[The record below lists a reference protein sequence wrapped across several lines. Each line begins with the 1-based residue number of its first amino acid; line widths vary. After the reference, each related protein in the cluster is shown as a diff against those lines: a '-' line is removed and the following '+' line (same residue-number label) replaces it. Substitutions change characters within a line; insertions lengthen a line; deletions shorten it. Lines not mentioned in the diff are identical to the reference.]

1 MPLFSEKEVKNLKLS
16 SIPLEGLKNF
26 AETLGQDN
34 NGSAA
39 DIIKRLIDISDIDSQ
54 IDAFIKQQYALRIKE
69 RKAVISDDDLVK
81 ELHKVKDFSWG
92 VVQGQLDQKIQTEY
106 VRKIVR
112 YDDLISSVKS
122 KLHNEVTS
130 YVICTWYNHWTTVL
144 IEEHISQHARII
156 PTLKN
161 IKGID
166 IFFNNQPFDLK
177 TTYLPRDYDV
187 QDVIK
192 NPKDLAVWMY
202 ENQGAQRF
210 GPDNRLFAVL
220 LDVNNPE
227 DSWKLKRNFGLVF
240 SKIDDFF
247 NKEKVSSADEVVFSF
262 AKKTYTAVSKV
273 LLISQ

>member
-1 MPLFSEKEVKNLKLS
+1 MGKLRD
-16 SIPLEGLKNF
+16 F
-26 AETLGQDN
+26 AEATGQN
-34 NGSAA
+34 SSGSAT
-39 DIIKRLIDISDIDSQ
+39 DIIKRLVDIPDIDSQ
-54 IDAFIKQQYALRIKE
+54 IDMFIKQQYTLRIKE
-69 RKAVISDDDLVK
+69 RRTVISDNDLIK
-81 ELHKVKDFSWG
+81 ELHKVKEFSWG
-92 VVQGQLDQKIQTEY
+92 VVQGQLDQKIQAEY

-112 YDDLISSVKS
+112 YDDLINSVKS
-122 KLHNEVTS
+122 KLHNDVTS
-130 YVICTWYNHWTTVL
+130 YAICTWYNHWTTVL
-144 IEEHISQHARII
+144 IEEHISQHPRVI

-166 IFFNNQPFDLK
+166 IFFDEQPFDLK
-177 TTYLPRDYDV
+177 TTYLPRDYDI
-187 QDVIK
+187 QDMIE

-210 GPDNRLFAVL
+210 GADNRLFAIL
-220 LDVNNPE
+220 LDTKLPE
-227 DSWKLKRNFGLVF
+227 ESWKLKRNFDLVF